1 MSYRHAAGFCL
12 LTQTIHLLIAKCSK
26 PEARNEM
33 NLEKKKVNARWK
45 VLETWFESLDSKKNS
60 MQIID

>member
-1 MSYRHAAGFCL
+1 
-12 LTQTIHLLIAKCSK
+12 
-26 PEARNEM
+26 M

-60 MQIID
+60 MQIND